1 MNLSNRN
8 ILLLLLISFALK
20 IIVALLVGQPLVS
33 DMAVYRVLSQ
43 NIFEGNSFS
52 NSYWPPGYPYFLAGI
67 YFIFGENLL
76 AIAIIQALLSTVTA
90 LLLYLSVRHIAPRKV
105 AQVCLMFFL
114 FFIDSALYAT
124 FLYTQTLFVFLIVIV
139 FWLAMLDEDR
149 PRFWRKIILGAVAGL
164 AAYVKTVVFLP
175 LLFLGLWSIF
185 HHHRGRLVIFLSWL
199 LAATT
204 LVIVLA
210 PLTIYLYQTTGHF
223 VIVHSNTGINLYIGN
238 NPDSSGGYYLK
249 ENPSMLSIPEDMD
262 YYQADHYF
270 MGKALRFIRD
280 NPGQELLNLLKKLAR
295 LVSLRGAYIPLLLSP
310 HPQALVI
317 SLSIISILSIAFL
330 WLLFTFE
337 LCFSPKTDR
346 GKSPAL
352 WVVAGVFTV
361 LIIFY
366 VGSVYVYLAS
376 PFMIIIASWGFIRLF
391 RLGDAEDR
399 IHPLYTPRR
408 WIIFGSMWALIIFSW
423 IWEISQRSEY
433 ILSLWKPFLQ

>member
-1 MNLSNRN
+1 M
-8 ILLLLLISFALK
+8 
-20 IIVALLVGQPLVS
+20 
-33 DMAVYRVLSQ
+33 
-43 NIFEGNSFS
+43 
-52 NSYWPPGYPYFLAGI
+52 FL
-67 YFIFGENLL
+67 
-76 AIAIIQALLSTVTA
+76 
-90 LLLYLSVRHIAPRKV
+90 
-105 AQVCLMFFL
+105 M
-114 FFIDSALYAT
+114 
-124 FLYTQTLFVFLIVIV
+124 VIV

-149 PRFWRKIILGAVAGL
+149 PRFWRKIVLGAVAGL

-185 HHHRGRLVIFLSWL
+185 HHRRGRLVIFLSWL
-199 LAATT
+199 LAAIT
-204 LVIVLA
+204 LVAVLA

-249 ENPSMLSIPEDMD
+249 ENPSILSIPEDMD

-366 VGSVYVYLAS
+366 VGAVYVYLAS

-408 WIIFGSMWALIIFSW
+408 WIIFGSIWALIIFSW